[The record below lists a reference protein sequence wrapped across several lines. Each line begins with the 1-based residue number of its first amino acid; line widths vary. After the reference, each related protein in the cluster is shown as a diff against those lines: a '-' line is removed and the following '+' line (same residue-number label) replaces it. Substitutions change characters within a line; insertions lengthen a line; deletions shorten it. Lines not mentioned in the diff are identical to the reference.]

1 MLEEGVKSVSWAGS
15 SSLYH
20 ICLEVR
26 EYKKQEWKKTRH
38 LSVLSLQERV
48 MHSQM
53 HVVLIPPSWSLVSK
67 ALLVRFFCVCAK
79 SVCLPEQHSQ
89 PLSQAAQLGLPPGGY
104 SLWVAADSSG
114 SAAGVFLSF

>member
-1 MLEEGVKSVSWAGS
+1 MLKEGVKSVSWAGS

-26 EYKKQEWKKTRH
+26 KYKKQEWKKTRY

-53 HVVLIPPSWSLVSK
+53 HVVLIPASWSLVSK
-67 ALLVRFFCVCAK
+67 AFLVKFFCACAK
-79 SVCLPEQHSQ
+79 SVWPLEQHSQ
-89 PLSQAAQLGLPPGGY
+89 PLSQAAQLRMPPGGH
-104 SLWVAADSSG
+104 SLWVAADSPG
-114 SAAGVFLSF
+114 PAAGVFLSF